1 MFDVALEMEDR
12 EDAAMQHFELHL
24 GDKDGILNP

>member
-12 EDAAMQHFELHL
+12 EDAMQHFELHL
-24 GDKDGILNP
+24 GDKDGLLNP